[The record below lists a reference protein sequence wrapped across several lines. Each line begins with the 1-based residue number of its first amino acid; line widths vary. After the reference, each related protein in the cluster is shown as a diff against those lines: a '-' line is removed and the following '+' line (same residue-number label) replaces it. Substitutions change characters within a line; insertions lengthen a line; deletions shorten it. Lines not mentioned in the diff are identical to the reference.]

1 MYCYCIWWINEDR
14 RIITQGSQ
22 ASLAVRMQTSNEEEM
37 HDDDWEIMLADEA
50 DSSVDRSSQGAFD
63 EL

>member
-37 HDDDWEIMLADEA
+37 HDDDW
-50 DSSVDRSSQGAFD
+50 
-63 EL
+63 